1 MTTSWEYRFGAR
13 TYDLQART
21 HIMGILNV
29 TPDSFSD
36 GGKFL
41 DPERAVDHALQMID
55 EGADFIDI
63 GGESSRPKGRAYGEG
78 ARPVNAEEELARVLP
93 VIQRLVGRTDI
104 PISIDTTK
112 SAVARQA
119 LDAGAVIVND
129 ISGLAFDSGMAE
141 TVARRKASIILMH
154 MKGSPQTMQQ
164 NPEYHDLFGEVGEFL
179 QNAVARAREAGIRQ
193 ILVDPGIG
201 FGKTVEHNLQLIKGA
216 AQFHELGCPVVIGAS
231 RKSFL
236 GALSNLPP
244 DQRLEG
250 SIAAAAAAILYGAN
264 VVRVHDVA
272 ATKRAA
278 LIADA
283 LHRVPLPVPHNPA

>member
-1 MTTSWEYRFGAR
+1 MTTSWQYRFGAR
-13 TYDLQART
+13 TYDLAART

-41 DPERAVDHALQMID
+41 DTERAVDHALQMID
-55 EGADFIDI
+55 EGADFIDV
-63 GGESSRPKGRAYGEG
+63 GGESSRPKGQAYGEG
-78 ARPVNAEEELARVLP
+78 ARPVNAGEELARVLP
-93 VIQRLVGRTDI
+93 VIQRLVSRTDI

-119 LDAGAVIVND
+119 LDAGAAIVND
-129 ISGLAFDSGMAE
+129 ISGLASDPVMAE
-141 TVARRKASIILMH
+141 TVAQRNASVILMH

-164 NPEYHDLFGEVGEFL
+164 NPEYHDLFGEIGEFL

-193 ILVDPGIG
+193 IFVDPGIG

-216 AQFHELGCPVVIGAS
+216 EQFHELGCPVVIGAS

-250 SIAAAAAAILYGAN
+250 SIAAAAAAILCGAN

-283 LHRVPLPVPHNPA
+283 VHRVPLPVPHTPA